1 MDLDDLERME
11 GGIGAA
17 AGGWPAAVAVFDLDG
32 TLVDSS
38 RDIHESLA
46 VALRTVDDGRESV
59 AADEAAL
66 HHGAHGQTLEHF
78 FTTARPALSADGMRA
93 LIAVYRRH
101 YYEHLLDHTR
111 PFEGVVD
118 GLERLRRLREDSA
131 RSDRGDHAG
140 PRLRLCIATTKL
152 TATARRVTEGLGL
165 VGYFDQV
172 LGSDGLRAKP
182 DPAVVHAV
190 FSRLGRAPGLVAD
203 KQWDVMVGDT
213 DFDVLAG
220 RAAGL
225 STCAVG
231 WSELPRER
239 LLASRPDFVART
251 FTEVVELIV
260 SHTLHLW

>member
-1 MDLDDLERME
+1 
-11 GGIGAA
+11 
-17 AGGWPAAVAVFDLDG
+17 VAVFDLDG

-38 RDIHESLA
+38 RDIHDALD
-46 VALRTVDDGRESV
+46 VALRTVDDGREST

-66 HHGAHGQTLEHF
+66 HRGAHGQTLEQF
-78 FTTARPALSADGMRA
+78 FTAARPALSDDGLRA
-93 LIAVYRRH
+93 LIAVYRKR
-101 YYEHLLDHTR
+101 YYDHLLDHTR

-118 GLERLRRLREDSA
+118 GLERLRRLREESA
-131 RSDRGDHAG
+131 RSAPDG

-165 VGYFDQV
+165 YGYFDQV

-203 KQWDVMVGDT
+203 RQWDVMVGDT

-260 SHTLHLW
+260 AHTLHLW